1 MSKKINRRAFLGMA
15 AAGTA
20 GIVLGDLMGLANNG
34 RASSNEEAFKSVDA
48 PAVDPSAI
56 IEFYGANQSG
66 IVTPSQKFVSLAAF
80 DVTTESVKELQQ
92 LLRDWSKL
100 SAEMM
105 AAKPWDGSQK
115 DTQFPPEDTG
125 EQVGLQPA
133 SLTIT
138 IGFGAGLFE
147 KNGKDRFGLA
157 LHKPQGLTT
166 MPKFHGDLIEE
177 MATHGDIV
185 VQACADDPMICFH
198 VIRNLAIASRGS
210 AHLRWQQA
218 GQWGMKPEGTQ
229 RNLFGFKD
237 GTNNPDMN
245 NIKFMNQNVWMDGST
260 ADEPAWLKGGTYM
273 VVRRIHMRIET
284 WDQVSY
290 KEQETIIGRQKPS
303 GAPLDGKREFDQP
316 NFSVDPLGKVTA
328 VDSHVRLSNPRTG
341 EASER
346 ERILRRGFN
355 FMNGLDPVGRV
366 DAGLLFIC
374 FNRNIHKQF
383 EPIQRRLTNPKMPD
397 KLLAYTQTT
406 GGGYYVVPPGAKNA
420 SSYVGDGLFA

>member
-1 MSKKINRRAFLGMA
+1 MSNKINRRAFLGMA

-34 RASSNEEAFKSVDA
+34 RASSKEEALKSVDA
-48 PAVDPSAI
+48 PVADPSGI
-56 IEFYGANQSG
+56 IDFYGANQSG

-80 DVTTESVKELQQ
+80 DVTTESVKDLQQ
-92 LLRDWSKL
+92 LLRDWSKM

-105 AAKPWDGSQK
+105 AVKPWDGSQK

-138 IGFGAGLFE
+138 IGFGASLFE
-147 KNGKDRFGLA
+147 KDGKDRFGLA
-157 LHKPQGLTT
+157 LRKPKDFTI
-166 MPKFHGDLIEE
+166 MPKFHGDLIQE
-177 MATHGDIV
+177 MTTHGDIV

-198 VIRNLAIASRGS
+198 VIRNLAKASRGS

-218 GQWGMKPEGTQ
+218 GQWGMKPGGTQ

-237 GTNNPDMN
+237 GTNNPD
-245 NIKFMNQNVWMDGST
+245 IKNVEFMNQNVWMDGT
-260 ADEPAWLKGGTYM
+260 ADEPAWLKGGTFM
-273 VVRRIHMRIET
+273 VVRRVHMRIET

-303 GAPLDGKREFDQP
+303 GAPLDGKLEFDQP
-316 NFSVDPLGKVTA
+316 NFSADPSGTLTA

-355 FMNGLDPVGRV
+355 FMNGLDSVGRV

-374 FNRNIHKQF
+374 FNRSIQKQF

-397 KLLAYTQTT
+397 KMLSYTQTI
-406 GGGYYVVPPGAKNA
+406 GGGYYLVPPGAKSA
-420 SSYVGDGLFA
+420 SSYIGEGLFV